1 MLNGSHSAL
10 AYLGYL
16 AGHETIFDAV
26 SDDLFAR
33 FVGRA
38 GSPSRPVP
46 GLQLGFRR
54 AAVRMK
60 NTHRSTR
67 RSQRAISAFFVAS
80 GRTHHRS
87 IKHSPRVAPRGYGI
101 C

>member
-60 NTHRSTR
+60 NTHRSTHEELFQ
-67 RSQRAISAFFVAS
+67 RSLSRQA
-80 GRTHHRS
+80 
-87 IKHSPRVAPRGYGI
+87 API
-101 C
+101 IAA